1 MRARRS
7 ESFVDA
13 AWRRWLCLAAMASIC
28 VAWPSV
34 GGAQADVSCEGRPTA
49 KQVRSLRF
57 EGNTTFSDDELSARV
72 VTTASSFTHR
82 HFRWLFNIGTARC
95 LPDNGLTDDIEA
107 LKTFYKNNGFYQT
120 KVVGRVDSLPPDQV
134 DVAFLI
140 TEGPP
145 LVLDKF
151 AITGLDSVPDSTA
164 IVRDLPIGPGRR
176 VGLLL
181 VYTAIDTITSRLR
194 NAGYP
199 QAEVFPGFTANASKQ
214 SASVELQVVT
224 GARQRIGTIAIARGG
239 PAPERSAQIDSLVVL
254 HLLGFRPGDWYSDR
268 AMNDARRNLYNLG
281 AYRHV
286 GIDLDTTEQK
296 VDSLATVRVDLRE
309 DYLRQFQPEEGWAQ
323 LDCFKV
329 EATYSD
335 KNFLDRALRLDV
347 TGRVS
352 KLGFGYPTDWGPLC
366 RRHDLIPDS
375 LASSKLNYYAGATV
389 RQPTLFGGKWVPE
402 YSAYTERRGQYK
414 SYLRTTYIGANLAA
428 TRNIAITTPLR
439 FGYALEYGYTLAE
452 PAFLCALFSRCTP
465 AEQAGIQRKQ
475 PFAVASASLQ
485 QVRVDN
491 TVEPRSGYIVGGE
504 VRGASTFLG
513 SSDSLQFFKVT
524 ASGSLYRP
532 LSRRATLAF
541 RIQGGVI
548 GGTSLPPPQERLY
561 AGGAASVRGFQQNLL
576 GPLIYLVDSAT
587 KVTLPDSTVAFVTTP
602 GTSALRTIPAGGN
615 RLIVLNAEARI
626 RDPFFP
632 NALEY
637 VPFVDA
643 GEVYTSEAG
652 NPGININL
660 NRLSVTPGL
669 GLRYFSPIGPI
680 QVNAGYN
687 PDRVRAGP
695 AYITPLQPNGTAPL
709 VCVTAPG
716 SPLAPVKISKDGT
729 IIGNVNSECPATFV
743 PKVSSSFFSRF
754 VVTLSIGTD
763 F

>member
-1 MRARRS
+1 
-7 ESFVDA
+7 VTD
-13 AWRRWLCLAAMASIC
+13 
-28 VAWPSV
+28 
-34 GGAQADVSCEGRPTA
+34 
-49 KQVRSLRF
+49 
-57 EGNTTFSDDELSARV
+57 SA
-72 VTTASSFTHR
+72 
-82 HFRWLFNIGTARC
+82 
-95 LPDNGLTDDIEA
+95 
-107 LKTFYKNNGFYQT
+107 
-120 KVVGRVDSLPPDQV
+120 
-134 DVAFLI
+134 
-140 TEGPP
+140 
-145 LVLDKF
+145 
-151 AITGLDSVPDSTA
+151 A
-164 IVRDLPIGPGRR
+164 IVRDLPIGKGRR

-199 QAEVFPGFTANASKQ
+199 RAEVFPGLTTNAAKQ
-214 SASVELQVVT
+214 SASVDLQVVT
-224 GARQRIGTIAIARGG
+224 GERERIGTIAITRGG
-239 PAPERSAQIDSLVVL
+239 PAPDRSAEIDSLVVL
-254 HLLGFRPGDWYSDR
+254 RMLGFRPGDWYSDR
-268 AMNDARRNLYNLG
+268 ALNDARRNLYSLG

-286 GIDLDTTEQK
+286 GIELDSAQVRDT
-296 VDSLATVRVDLRE
+296 LATVNVDVRE
-309 DYLRQFQPEEGWAQ
+309 DYVRQVQSEQGWAQ
-323 LDCFKV
+323 LDCFRV

-389 RQPTLFGGKWVPE
+389 RQPTLFGGTWIPE

-414 SYLRTTYIGANLAA
+414 AYLRTTYVGLNMAA

-452 PAFLCALFSRCTP
+452 PAFLCALFTRCTP

-491 TVEPRSGYIVGGE
+491 PIEPRNGYIAGGE
-504 VRGASTFLG
+504 LRGSSKFIG

-524 ASGSLYRP
+524 GAGSLYRP
-532 LSRRATLAF
+532 LTRHATLAF
-541 RIQGGVI
+541 RVQAGVI
-548 GGTSLPPPQERLY
+548 GGTTLPPPQERLY

-576 GPLIYLVDSAT
+576 GPLVYLVDSAQT
-587 KVTLPDSTVAFVTTP
+587 RAIPQPNGTVAFVTTDS
-602 GTSALRTIPAGGN
+602 TSALRTIPAGGN
-615 RLIVLNAEARI
+615 RLIVLNAEMRV

-632 NALEY
+632 NVLEY

-643 GEVYTSEAG
+643 GNVYASTAG
-652 NPGININL
+652 NPGLNINL
-660 NRLSVTPGL
+660 NGLSVTPGL

-687 PDRVRAGP
+687 PQRTRSGP
-695 AYITPLQPNGTAPL
+695 AYIAPVRQNGTAPL

-716 SPLAPVKISKDGT
+716 SPVVPVEIDPKTGA
-729 IIGNVNSECPATFV
+729 IIGSVTSECPATFV
-743 PKVSSSFFSRF
+743 PRVSSGFFSRF
-754 VVTLSIGTD
+754 VLTLSIGTD